1 MTHYAPLDMDALLAP
16 LDARQPAGHFDE
28 EDETFQAIDHEMIK
42 LGGLQE
48 ARLDWLYVDE
58 AARQYLASQC
68 KHFRVAGHLISA
80 RIKAGSWRRW
90 AEAADVLAGMVEHY
104 WETGHPKPGPTG
116 YLGKRRLV
124 SLLADRLRDAL
135 ETLPA
140 ASFNQADQA
149 RAQQALDRLQASA
162 PEAKLDQALLT
173 RLEAHFSRRVE
184 QARYPDA
191 AASAAPRRGAGQ
203 QGGQAISESFFGGPG
218 GSASGSAGG
227 SAGSPVGAFAS
238 PFSSA
243 APTASLSA
251 GDERENR
258 RSLLSVAEF
267 INQQDAYDPT
277 GYQLRR
283 FALWAHL
290 HAAPNTRHGMRT
302 ELMAVPADIVD
313 GYGEALAGNAVNPA
327 LLQRVEKSVVASPYW
342 IRGSFLAAGIA
353 ARLEMKDAAAAI
365 RLATERFVRRIPA
378 LVDLSFSDGRAF
390 VDSETLAWI
399 SGADAHDGSVG
410 PHPEFAALR
419 EELIAQL
426 DSDGVETVLHR
437 LQEQQGNSESPRQRA
452 YATVIAADLL
462 AARGLSWLAQNLY
475 TNVAVTLRAMPAHEW
490 EPELAEQLNP
500 YLPVR
505 PASDADGKSQG
516 VLR

>member
-1 MTHYAPLDMDALLAP
+1 MTHYATLDIEALLAP

-58 AARQYLASQC
+58 AARQYLGRQC
-68 KHFRVAGHLISA
+68 KHFRVAGHLITA
-80 RIKAGSWRRW
+80 RLKANSWPRW
-90 AEAADVLAGMVEHY
+90 AEAVDVLAGMVDHY

-124 SLLADRLRDAL
+124 ALLADRLRDAL
-135 ETLPA
+135 DALPA
-140 ASFNQADQA
+140 DSFNKADQA
-149 RAQQALDRLQASA
+149 RAQQALDRLQARA
-162 PEAKLDQALLT
+162 PDTKLDQTQLT
-173 RLEAHFSRRVE
+173 RLEAQFSRCVE
-184 QARYPDA
+184 YTRFPDT
-191 AASAAPRRGAGQ
+191 AAPPHGAGRQ
-203 QGGQAISESFFGGPG
+203 HGKSGSPSGTPSKGQSRSQSGTQAIDEAFFN
-218 GSASGSAGG
+218 
-227 SAGSPVGAFAS
+227 
-238 PFSSA
+238 
-243 APTASLSA
+243 APNTALKP

-290 HAAPNTRHGMRT
+290 HAAPTARNGART
-302 ELMAVPADIVD
+302 ELMAVPVDIVD
-313 GYGEALAGNAVNPA
+313 HYGEALASNAVSPA

-353 ARLEMKDAAAAI
+353 ARLEMKDASAAI

-378 LVDLSFSDGRAF
+378 LQDLCFSDGRSF
-390 VDSETLAWI
+390 VDGETLAWL
-399 SGADAHDGSVG
+399 SGADGSTTSTG
-410 PHPEFAALR
+410 PRQGFAELR
-419 EELIAQL
+419 EELVAQL

-437 LQEQQGNSESPRQRA
+437 LQDKQGHSESPRQRA

-462 AARGLSWLAQNLY
+462 ASRGLSWLAENLY
-475 TNVAVTLRAMPAHEW
+475 TNVAITLRALPAHEW
-490 EPELAEQLNP
+490 EPELAEQLNKYIP
-500 YLPVR
+500 MR
-505 PASDADGKSQG
+505 PAVDADRKG
-516 VLR
+516 

>member
-1 MTHYAPLDMDALLAP
+1 MTHYATLDIEALLAP

-58 AARQYLASQC
+58 AARQYLGGQC
-68 KHFRVAGHLISA
+68 KHFRVAGHLITA
-80 RIKAGSWRRW
+80 RLKARSWPRW
-90 AEAADVLAGMVEHY
+90 SEAVDVLAGMVEHY

-124 SLLADRLRDAL
+124 ALLADRLRDAL
-135 ETLPA
+135 DALPA
-140 ASFNQADQA
+140 DSFNKADQA
-149 RAQQALDRLQASA
+149 RAQQALDRLQARA
-162 PEAKLDQALLT
+162 PDTKLDQTQLT
-173 RLEAHFSRRVE
+173 RLEAQFSRCVE
-184 QARYPDA
+184 QTRFPDTA
-191 AASAAPRRGAGQ
+191 TPAHTTGQ
-203 QGGQAISESFFGGPG
+203 QHGKSGNQSGNPSRSQSGSRAGSQARSQAIDEAFFNTPN
-218 GSASGSAGG
+218 
-227 SAGSPVGAFAS
+227 
-238 PFSSA
+238 
-243 APTASLSA
+243 TALQP

-267 INQQDAYDPT
+267 INQQDVYDPT

-290 HAAPNTRHGMRT
+290 HAAPTTRNGTRT
-302 ELMAVPADIVD
+302 ELMAVPVDIVD

-378 LVDLSFSDGRAF
+378 LQDLCFSDGRAF
-390 VDSETLAWI
+390 VDSETLAWL
-399 SGADAHDGSVG
+399 SGADGSTASAG
-410 PHPEFAALR
+410 PRQAFAELR
-419 EELIAQL
+419 EELVAQL
-426 DSDGVETVLHR
+426 DSDGVETVLLR
-437 LQEQQGNSESPRQRA
+437 LQDKQGHSESPRQRA
-452 YATVIAADLL
+452 YAAVIAADLL
-462 AARGLSWLAQNLY
+462 ASRGLSWLAENLY
-475 TNVAVTLRAMPAHEW
+475 TNVAITLRALPAHEW
-490 EPELAEQLNP
+490 EPELAEQLNK
-500 YLPVR
+500 YMPVR
-505 PASDADGKSQG
+505 PTADAERKG
-516 VLR
+516 

>member
-1 MTHYAPLDMDALLAP
+1 MTHYATLDIEALLAP

-58 AARQYLASQC
+58 AARQYLGGQC
-68 KHFRVAGHLISA
+68 KHFRVAGHLITA
-80 RIKAGSWRRW
+80 RLKAGSWQRW
-90 AEAADVLAGMVEHY
+90 SEAVDVLAGMVDHY

-124 SLLADRLRDAL
+124 ALLADRLRDAL
-135 ETLPA
+135 DALPPDSYTKA
-140 ASFNQADQA
+140 NQA
-149 RAQQALDRLQASA
+149 RAQQALDRLQGRVQDT
-162 PEAKLDQALLT
+162 KLDPALLT
-173 RLEAHFSRRVE
+173 RLEAQFSRCVE
-184 QARYPDA
+184 QARFPDPSA
-191 AASAAPRRGAGQ
+191 QGHSAAGQ
-203 QGGQAISESFFGGPG
+203 RSKTQGQSGKQSATQTIDEAFFN
-218 GSASGSAGG
+218 
-227 SAGSPVGAFAS
+227 
-238 PFSSA
+238 
-243 APTASLSA
+243 APNTTLKP

-290 HAAPNTRHGMRT
+290 HAAPTTRNGMRT
-302 ELMAVPADIVD
+302 ELMAVPPDIVE
-313 GYGEALAGNAVNPA
+313 GYGEALAGNAVSPA

-378 LVDLSFSDGRAF
+378 LRDLCFSDGRAF
-390 VDSETLAWI
+390 VDSETLAWL
-399 SGADAHDGSVG
+399 SGADGNTTGAA
-410 PHPEFAALR
+410 PQQAFAELR

-426 DSDGVETVLHR
+426 DGDGVETVLHR
-437 LQEQQGNSESPRQRA
+437 LQDKQGNSESPRQRA

-462 AARGLSWLAQNLY
+462 ASRGLSWLAENLY
-475 TNVAVTLRAMPAHEW
+475 SNVAITLRALPAHEW
-490 EPELAEQLNP
+490 EPELAEQLNKYMP
-500 YLPVR
+500 MR
-505 PASDADGKSQG
+505 PAVDADRKG
-516 VLR
+516 